1 MDNEKNTD
9 ERSPWTRPGFV
20 AAAAFLVVLVL
31 LAGIV
36 VVITGGDES
45 DSAGAPAPSGSAGGT
60 APGPGG
66 GKGANNKDACPTLKD
81 TAQDVPQSTPKG
93 LDWSLVQT
101 VALPT
106 SKASG
111 PAVVEG
117 SIARCFAHTP
127 TGALIA
133 SAQIGGRYVWSSG
146 WKQVTQDQTVGD
158 GKSLYIKERTKVEA
172 SQGPLTPQADRHGQ
186 LAGFTFITYTPQTA
200 VIQLVHRFANGGLVV
215 TPVTMRWERGDWRLV
230 LPANHAAQT
239 RVNDLSGFVAFGGV

>member
-1 MDNEKNTD
+1 MDNEKNTTQ
-9 ERSPWTRPGFV
+9 RSPWSRPGFV
-20 AAAAFLVVLVL
+20 VAAAFLVILVL

-36 VVITGGDES
+36 VAITGGDDS
-45 DSAGAPAPSGSAGGT
+45 DDAAPAPSGSATGST
-60 APGPGG
+60 PGPGEE
-66 GKGANNKDACPTLKD
+66 KGTGKDACPTLKD

-101 VALPT
+101 VALPS

-117 SIARCFAHTP
+117 STARCFAHTP

-146 WKQVTQDQTVGD
+146 WKKVTQDQTVGE
-158 GKSLYIKERTKVEA
+158 GKNLYIKERTRVEA
-172 SQGPLTPQADRHGQ
+172 SQGPLTPEADRHGQ
-186 LAGFTFITYTPQTA
+186 LAAFTFVTYTPQTA

-215 TPVTMRWERGDWRLV
+215 TPVTMRWERGDWRLEV
-230 LPANHAAQT
+230 PANHAAQT